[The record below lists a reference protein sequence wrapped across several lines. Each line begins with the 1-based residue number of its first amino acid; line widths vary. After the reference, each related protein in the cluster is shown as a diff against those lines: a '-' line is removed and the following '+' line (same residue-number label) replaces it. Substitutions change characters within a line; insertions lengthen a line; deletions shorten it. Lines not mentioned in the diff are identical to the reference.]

1 MSVVSKTL
9 SLSFA
14 CAAAAGA
21 FACFPSIASGAESWI
36 TTWAASPQG
45 RWNDDLPAPF
55 GIAESL
61 DNQTVRQVVRVSVGG
76 KRVRIVL
83 SNEFGTKPLVIGAGS
98 VALAGKEGGVEAGG
112 LKALTWAGQGAVTI
126 PPGAP
131 MMSDPVDLPVEAL
144 GSLSVSIFLPRK
156 TALSTVHWDGVQT
169 AYISE
174 PGDFT
179 KADRFNAASTT
190 KARLFLSAV
199 AVDAAPDS
207 KAIVFFGDS
216 ITDGNCS
223 TPDTNRR
230 WPDIIAE
237 RLQRDGHKDVAVVN
251 EAISGNRV
259 LSDGMGINALARF
272 DDDVLDHPRV
282 STVVVMEGINDI
294 GWPGEKS
301 ITPDDKMRTKDE
313 IIAGYQQLIDRAK
326 SHDIRIIAAT
336 LTPFI
341 DTFKGLPIEGY
352 YTPEKEKIRLA
363 VNEWIR
369 TGKAF
374 DGVIDFDKTVED
386 PSKPGY
392 INPAYDCG
400 DHLHP
405 NDAGYKAMGESVDL
419 NLLLGK

>member
-1 MSVVSKTL
+1 MSVVPKTL

-14 CAAAAGA
+14 CAVALGAFAVFPSLAAGA
-21 FACFPSIASGAESWI
+21 DDWI
-36 TTWAASPQG
+36 TTWAASPQA
-45 RWNDDLPAPF
+45 RWNDELPVPF
-55 GIAESL
+55 GVAEAL

-76 KRVRIVL
+76 QRVRIVL
-83 SNEFGTKPLVIGAGS
+83 SNEFGAKPLTIGGGS
-98 VALAGKEGGVEAGG
+98 VGLAGKDGAVEGAVKP
-112 LKALTWAGQGAVTI
+112 LSWAGQGSVTI

-131 MMSDPVDLPVEAL
+131 MVSDPVDLPVEAL

-156 TALSTVHWDGVQT
+156 TAVSTVHWDGAQT

-179 KADRFNAASTT
+179 KAESFKAASTT
-190 KARLFLSAV
+190 KSRLFLSAV
-199 AVDAAPDS
+199 SVDAKPDS

-216 ITDGNCS
+216 ITDGACS
-223 TPDTNRR
+223 TADANHR
-230 WPDIIAE
+230 WPDVIAE
-237 RLQRDGHKDVAVVN
+237 RLQKDGHKDVAVVN

-282 STVVVMEGINDI
+282 ATVVVMEGINDI

-313 IIAGYQQLIDRAK
+313 IIAGYQQLIDRAR
-326 SHDIRIIAAT
+326 SHDIRIVAST

-369 TGKAF
+369 TSKAF

-405 NDAGYKAMGESVDL
+405 NDAGYKAMADSVDL

>member
-14 CAAAAGA
+14 CAAAIGAFSSFSSIAAGA
-21 FACFPSIASGAESWI
+21 EAWI

-45 RWNDDLPAPF
+45 RWNDELPAPF
-55 GIAESL
+55 GIAEAL
-61 DNQTVRQVVRVSVGG
+61 ENQTVRQVARVSVGG
-76 KRVRIVL
+76 QRVRIVL
-83 SNEFGTKPLVIGAGS
+83 SNEFGSKPLVIGAASIG
-98 VALAGKEGGVEAGG
+98 LASKDGAVEGAV
-112 LKALTWAGQGAVTI
+112 KPLTWSGQGAVTI

-131 MMSDPVDLPVEAL
+131 MISDPVDLPVEAL

-179 KADRFNAASTT
+179 QAESFKAAGTT
-190 KARLFLSAV
+190 KARLFLSAI
-199 AVDAAPDS
+199 AVDAKPDS
-207 KAIVFFGDS
+207 QAIVFFGDS

-223 TPDTNRR
+223 TPDANRR
-230 WPDIIAE
+230 WPDFIAE
-237 RLQRDGHKDVAVVN
+237 RLQKGGDKDVAVVN

-282 STVVVMEGINDI
+282 KTVVVMEGINDI
-294 GWPGEKS
+294 GWPGEGA
-301 ITPDDKMRTKDE
+301 ITPEDEMRTKEE
-313 IIAGYQQLIDRAK
+313 IVAGYQQLIDRAK
-326 SHDIRIIAAT
+326 AHDIRIIGAT
-336 LTPFI
+336 LTPFT
-341 DTFKGLPIEGY
+341 DTFKGLPTEGY
-352 YTPEKEKIRLA
+352 YTPEKEKIRQA

-369 TGKAF
+369 TSNAF

-386 PSKPGY
+386 PSRPGY

-405 NDAGYKAMGESVDL
+405 NDAGYKAMADSVDL
-419 NLLLGK
+419 NLILGK

>member
-1 MSVVSKTL
+1 MSVVSKTFSL
-9 SLSFA
+9 SLA
-14 CAAAAGA
+14 CTATIGA
-21 FACFPSIASGAESWI
+21 FSCFSSLAIGAESWI

-45 RWNDDLPAPF
+45 RWNDELPAPF
-55 GIAESL
+55 GIAEAL
-61 DNQTVRQVVRVSVGG
+61 ENQTVRRVARVSVGG
-76 KRVRIVL
+76 QRVRIVL
-83 SNEFGTKPLVIGAGS
+83 SNEFGSKPLVIGAGS
-98 VALAGKEGGVEAGG
+98 VGLAGKDGAIEGAV
-112 LKALTWAGQGAVTI
+112 KPLTWSGQSSVTI

-131 MMSDPVDLPVEAL
+131 MISDPVDLPVEAL

-156 TALSTVHWDGVQT
+156 AALSTVHWDGVQT

-174 PGDFT
+174 AGDFT
-179 KADRFNAASTT
+179 KEAAFKAQGTT
-190 KARLFLSAV
+190 KARLFLSAI
-199 AVDAAPDS
+199 AVDAKPDS
-207 KAIVFFGDS
+207 QAIVFFGDS

-223 TPDTNRR
+223 TPDANRR
-230 WPDIIAE
+230 WPDVIAE
-237 RLQRDGHKDVAVVN
+237 RLQKDGHKDVAVVN

-282 STVVVMEGINDI
+282 KTVVVMEGINDI
-294 GWPGEKS
+294 GWPGEGA
-301 ITPDDKMRTKDE
+301 ITPDDKMRTKEE
-313 IIAGYQQLIDRAK
+313 IVAGYQQLIDRAK
-326 SHDIRIIAAT
+326 AHDIRIIAAT
-336 LTPFI
+336 LTPFT
-341 DTFKGLPIEGY
+341 DTFKGLPTEGY
-352 YTPEKEKIRLA
+352 YTPEKEKIRQA

-369 TGKAF
+369 TSKAF

-405 NDAGYKAMGESVDL
+405 NDAGYKVMGESVDL